1 MKNSEKEKEK
11 REVKTVYLLYSS
23 TMLNSFF
30 SKKEIKCNIKKKLNI
45 KY

>member
-23 TMLNSFF
+23 TILNSFF
-30 SKKEIKCNIKKKLNI
+30 FQERNKVQ
-45 KY
+45 Y